1 MCKAVSPYDSGLGI
15 PLERGRPGRAVRFA
29 PVLMLGSGI
38 SQYVGASLAV
48 GLFAVAP
55 ALSVAWGRVLAGGLI
70 MLAWRRS
77 IPRLAGGGFDWRAFG
92 KAALF
97 GAILGAMNLC
107 FYVAIDHIS
116 LGTAVALEYLGPV
129 LLAALTGRGWK
140 VRLRI
145 LLAGTGVFLISCW
158 VGVDLSDPQV
168 AIGVGFAFLA
178 GLFWAFYIWVGRK
191 VAMGGRGLD
200 LLAGPCAWLHSSI
213 CPWGHPASGRSSPIG
228 SCLFFL
234 VCVGALSSA
243 LPYGID
249 QIVMKS
255 LPAATVALLN
265 SLLPVTSVLVGLVM
279 LELVPNWAEV
289 AGIAL
294 VSVAVALATSPAPP
308 ETSRAPIGVHS
319 ARWAADPHGHS
330 TEQSHPGAAAEGIVR
345 GSIRAAVRLCRM
357 PPPGEHRAV
366 GERTRATS

>member
-1 MCKAVSPYDSGLGI
+1 MTADSEF
-15 PLERGRPGRAVRFA
+15 PWRGAARGRAVRFA

-77 IPRLAGGGFDWRAFG
+77 VPRLAGGGFDWRAFG

-140 VRLRI
+140 VRLGI
-145 LLAGTGVFLISCW
+145 LLAGTGVFLISW

-200 LLAGPCAWLHSSI
+200 SLAWAMCVAALVYLPLGAPGIGPIFADWKL
-213 CPWGHPASGRSSPIG
+213 
-228 SCLFFL
+228 LFFL

-279 LELVPNWAEV
+279 LGQVPNWAEV

-294 VSVAVALATSPAPP
+294 VSVAVALATSPA
-308 ETSRAPIGVHS
+308 
-319 ARWAADPHGHS
+319 
-330 TEQSHPGAAAEGIVR
+330 HPGDLK
-345 GSIRAAVRLCRM
+345 GS
-357 PPPGEHRAV
+357 HR
-366 GERTRATS
+366 SS

>member
-1 MCKAVSPYDSGLGI
+1 MSSDSGLPATG
-15 PLERGRPGRAVRFA
+15 PGRTGTVRFA
-29 PVLMLGSGI
+29 PFLMLGSGI

-70 MLAWRRS
+70 MLLWRRS
-77 IPRLAGGGFDWRAFG
+77 IPKLPEGGFDWRTFG

-97 GAILGAMNLC
+97 GVILGAMNLS
-107 FYVAIDHIS
+107 FYMAIDHIS

-140 VRLRI
+140 VRLGI
-145 LLAGTGVFLISCW
+145 LLAGTGVFLISW
-158 VGVDLSDPQV
+158 VGVDMSDPSV

-191 VAMGGRGLD
+191 VAIGGRGLD
-200 LLAGPCAWLHSSI
+200 SLAWAMCVAALVYLPLGAPGIGPIFADWKL
-213 CPWGHPASGRSSPIG
+213 
-228 SCLFFL
+228 LFFL

-249 QIVMKS
+249 QIVMKA

-279 LELVPNWAEV
+279 LRQVPNWAEV

-294 VSVAVALATSPAPP
+294 VSIAVALATSP
-308 ETSRAPIGVHS
+308 
-319 ARWAADPHGHS
+319 
-330 TEQSHPGAAAEGIVR
+330 SHPRDLKGLSR
-345 GSIRAAVRLCRM
+345 NS
-357 PPPGEHRAV
+357 
-366 GERTRATS
+366 